1 MSKSCVEVV
10 GVQCVLVICVNGVK
24 RVSKSSVEV
33 IGVYGVLMVC
43 VNCVIDVS
51 ENGVMNVCVDGVV
64 SHVHYIDGVDKMVC
78 FEIGVDNV
86 GNVGFVDE
94 IGVVTSV

>member
-1 MSKSCVEVV
+1 MSKSGVEVV
-10 GVQCVLVICVNGVK
+10 GVQ
-24 RVSKSSVEV
+24 S
-33 IGVYGVLMVC
+33 VLMVC
-43 VNCVIDVS
+43 VNGVIDMR

-64 SHVHYIDGVDKMVC
+64 SHIHYVDGVDKMVC